1 MKRLFIAIFAMLAV
15 VGVQA
20 QTLEHNQLQYLQ
32 SKQLEFN
39 AYKAT
44 DNYVYAEGVELTIG
58 EPSGKLGTYKYIT
71 TAMQIAVGGTGLT
84 PHQVGKKTKITGMS
98 LKGYKKSGFFV
109 QVVANMAGIG
119 LMYIDFENAIA
130 SGEIVGLGMTSDKA
144 LEELKKAKDKLNLEI
159 ITQEEYDKI
168 KAELMEYIKLKKA
181 TFIG

>member
-1 MKRLFIAIFAMLAV
+1 MKRLFIAIFAMLV
-15 VGVQA
+15 VAGVQA

-32 SKQLEFN
+32 NKQLEFN

-44 DNYVYAEGVELTIG
+44 DNYIYAIGAELTIG
-58 EPSGKLGTYKYIT
+58 EPSGKLGSYKYIT
-71 TAMQIAVGGTGLT
+71 TATQIAVGATGLT
-84 PHQVGKKTKITGMS
+84 SHQVGKKATIKNLKLTGM
-98 LKGYKKSGFFV
+98 KKSGFAV

-144 LEELKKAKDKLNLEI
+144 LEELKKAKDKLDLEI

-168 KAELMEYIKLKKA
+168 KADLMEYMK
-181 TFIG
+181 